1 MKSRLFASVAV
12 SAAVILGATGCS
24 MISPQGTTI
33 PYSPGDGINVAAVQ
47 GAPLE
52 VRNALIVATDDGS
65 TGNLIAGVINMTS
78 EPHTLTIQIGEGTSK
93 TTLQLQVP
101 ANSVSSLGEN
111 VDPLRIDGLDVKP
124 GATVQAYFQS
134 GSVNGAIANVPVLGG
149 NDEYLSSYVPQPLP
163 SPANTPS

>member
-1 MKSRLFASVAV
+1 VKSRLFASVAV
-12 SAAVILGATGCS
+12 SVAVMLGASGCA

-33 PYSPGDGINVAAVQ
+33 PYSPGDGINVSDVQ

-52 VRNALIVATDDGS
+52 VRNALVVATPDGAA
-65 TGNLIAGVINMTS
+65 GNLIAGVVNMTS
-78 EPHTLTIQIGEGTSK
+78 EDHTLTIQVGEGSAK

-111 VDPLRIDGLDVKP
+111 VDPLRIDDLGVKP
-124 GATVQAYFQS
+124 GATVKIYFQS

-149 NDEYLSSYVPQPLP
+149 NDEYLRSYVPEPT
-163 SPANTPS
+163 PAPQI